1 MYNSCPRLNTLINAP
16 KIWQNK
22 EQRVNMKFKIRHINA
37 GILFIVA
44 ALSVATEMIEKP
56 AADKV
61 SDIKNKIEWLKS
73 SHAYGSAC
81 VRVAHDKVI
90 YIDPS
95 HLSNEHIRIKADLIL
110 VTHSHDDHFSI
121 PTIQELCKESTT
133 VVAPKDC
140 HDGLIEASPRFKSKT
155 LSQGFEVKALSPGEN
170 VTIDDVTIEAIP
182 AYNLESSAHPRT
194 KGWVGYIVTIGGVRI
209 YHSGDTSFIPEMK
222 ELNNID
228 IAILT
233 VRDHY
238 MMNGKQV
245 VDAITAFRPKVVIPV
260 HWLHLEE
267 ADIRYIKEHAPS
279 GIEILILEPSN

>member
-1 MYNSCPRLNTLINAP
+1 M
-16 KIWQNK
+16 WQNK
-22 EQRVNMKFKIRHINA
+22 EQRVEMKFKIRHKIA

-44 ALSVATEMIEKP
+44 ALSVATAMTEKP

-61 SDIKNKIEWLKS
+61 SDIKNKIEWLRS

-81 VRVAHDKVI
+81 VRIAHDKVV

-95 HLSNEHIRIKADLIL
+95 SLSSEQTGIKADFIL

-121 PTIQELCKESTT
+121 STIQELCMESTT
-133 VVAPKDC
+133 IVTSKDC
-140 HDGLIEASPRFKSKT
+140 YDELIEASPGFKT
-155 LSQGFEVKALSPGEN
+155 LALSPGEN

-182 AYNLESSAHPRT
+182 AYNLESSAHPRS
-194 KGWVGYIVTIGGVRI
+194 KSWLGYIVAMGGVRI

-245 VDAITAFRPKVVIPV
+245 VDAITTFRPKVVIPV
-260 HWLHLEE
+260 HWLPPEE
-267 ADIRYIKEHAPS
+267 ADIRYIQEHAPS
-279 GIEILILEPSN
+279 GIEILILESSN

>member
-1 MYNSCPRLNTLINAP
+1 
-16 KIWQNK
+16 
-22 EQRVNMKFKIRHINA
+22 MKFKIRHKIV
-37 GILFIVA
+37 GILFIVT
-44 ALSVATEMIEKP
+44 ALSVATAMTEKP
-56 AADKV
+56 ASDEV

-81 VRVAHDKVI
+81 VRIANDKVI

-95 HLSNEHIRIKADLIL
+95 HLSIEQTGIKADLIL

-121 PTIQELCKESTT
+121 STIQELCKESTT
-133 VVAPKDC
+133 IVTSKDC
-140 HDGLIEASPRFKSKT
+140 HNKLIEASPGFKSKT
-155 LSQGFEVKALSPGEN
+155 LSPGFKVKALAPGEN
-170 VTIDDVTIEAIP
+170 VTIDDVTIEAVP
-182 AYNLESSAHPRT
+182 AYNLESSAHPRSN
-194 KGWVGYIVTIGGVRI
+194 GWVGYIVTIGGVRI

-245 VDAITAFRPKVVIPV
+245 VDAISTFRPKVVIPV
-260 HWLHLEE
+260 HWLPPEE
-267 ADIRYIKEHAPS
+267 ADILYIKEHAPS
-279 GIEILILEPSN
+279 GIKILILEPSN